1 MEEEMRIS
9 KVFLYVVCLSLITT
23 GLYSSTLVYMELK
36 DILKRS
42 EAVVRGVVRDV
53 ESRYNEERTKI
64 LTYTLIEIK
73 ETIYGKT
80 PPVITVETYGG
91 RVGDINMKVPGMPEF
106 KKGEEVVLFVKKTGE
121 YYHISGMVQGKYR
134 VEKGEDEEEYLVND
148 FKDVFFKRVNAENR
162 LEDMPPS
169 EIQSRIRYKD
179 FVKNIDS
186 IVRSQ
191 EVSKPEGKKG
201 K

>member
-9 KVFLYVVCLSLITT
+9 KVFLSVVCLSLITT

-42 EAVVRGVVRDV
+42 DAVVRGVVRDV

-73 ETIYGKT
+73 ETINGKT

-191 EVSKPEGKKG
+191 EVFKPGGKKG

>member
-1 MEEEMRIS
+1 MRIS
-9 KVFLYVVCLSLITT
+9 KVFLSVVCLSLITT

-42 EAVVRGVVRDV
+42 DAVVRGVVRDV

-73 ETIYGKT
+73 ETINGKT

-191 EVSKPEGKKG
+191 EVFKPEGKKG

>member
-9 KVFLYVVCLSLITT
+9 KVFLSVVCLSLITT

-73 ETIYGKT
+73 ETINGKT

-191 EVSKPEGKKG
+191 EVFKPEGKKG

>member
-9 KVFLYVVCLSLITT
+9 KVFLSVVCLSLITT

-42 EAVVRGVVRDV
+42 DAVVRGVVRDV

-73 ETIYGKT
+73 ETINGKT

-191 EVSKPEGKKG
+191 EVFKPEGKKG

>member
-1 MEEEMRIS
+1 MRIS
-9 KVFLYVVCLSLITT
+9 KVFLSVVCLSLITT

-73 ETIYGKT
+73 ETINGKT

-191 EVSKPEGKKG
+191 EVFKPEGKKG